1 MSDYGDR
8 DIKYNVIAGKE
19 EFCYLD
25 EGSKN
30 NNCRYSFKGDSLFKG
45 YT

>member
-1 MSDYGDR
+1 MSDCGDR
-8 DIKYNVIAGKE
+8 DIKNNVIEE